1 MYLELLAAVFLL
13 CFKLLGENTGMEYY
27 HAIVE
32 PRLLTPSTY
41 GNLMMIYEVQ
51 TRTRKEQRLLSIKKK
66 FFVSLL
72 VLFIVFSS
80 RNSH

>member
-41 GNLMMIYEVQ
+41 GNLMMIYEVE
-51 TRTRKEQRLLSIKKK
+51 TRTRKEQRLLSIKKVLC
-66 FFVSLL
+66 FFACVIYC
-72 VLFIVFSS
+72 LFLS
-80 RNSH
+80 